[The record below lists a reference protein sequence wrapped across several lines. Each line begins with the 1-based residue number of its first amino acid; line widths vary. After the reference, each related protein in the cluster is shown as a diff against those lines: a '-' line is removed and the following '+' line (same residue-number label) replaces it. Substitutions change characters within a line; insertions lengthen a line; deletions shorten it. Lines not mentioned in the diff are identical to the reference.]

1 MALSFVFWKLW
12 EEINS
17 FAIYY
22 HIDASFRES
31 YLMSSLENRSL
42 RYRAA
47 QKRFVG
53 ELTEKKAYLR
63 LLQVS
68 LKQRLLLLYAELKKM
83 ERTIT

>member
-1 MALSFVFWKLW
+1 
-12 EEINS
+12 
-17 FAIYY
+17 
-22 HIDASFRES
+22 
-31 YLMSSLENRSL
+31 MSSLENRSL